1 MSRSLRTPRLS
12 HRIGA
17 VAAGFAASLFLLTV
31 PHYADPPRA
40 HVRWSAELS
49 DTERAVLE
57 SQFSLSRPEPLGEES
72 FTWRYALGDLTVEN
86 LLSLVEHPA
95 VLDTHLIDRGTGE
108 LMNPPVPISDRVIA
122 VLPWAFA
129 IALLVG
135 AGQHRLTGRAG
146 RVRAL
151 AVRPSMVTACV
162 WVVILLLV
170 FAFQFREF
178 DYLMND
184 HAGYLAMA
192 RQVVL
197 GEWPIRDFL
206 DHGTLL
212 HILLSAAVQVAF
224 GHHVLA
230 EMIMCAALIAAGYIL
245 TFHLCA
251 RISGSRLIGF
261 LLTLSCVFSTPR
273 PYSHPK
279 IFIYPV
285 AIWLVWRYLRRPA
298 VKNIVLLSLWAA
310 VALSLRIDH
319 GVAVFAATLPIVL
332 LRRQV
337 TLLWRSAEAGAWFL
351 GAFVLWLT
359 PFWVY
364 LALSGGIMWHFDVI
378 FEFGARA
385 LSQTG
390 VPRLATLNLP
400 ADAPLRLQ
408 NLAVIYDLYLVVT
421 VGAVLAIGWRAVRE
435 IRTERQLN
443 GMTLRALSVLLV
455 WLVSAPVLM
464 REHLSAFD
472 VRQPDVAHIVTILA
486 AWLIGGLWWGDRLV
500 DRPRRHARATASDA
514 GRMTGQGRSSGWTR
528 IPVLAGRG
536 AAVVLLGMFV
546 ITGAYLKDG
555 PVGAYDA
562 LRVAFRDAGQTK
574 DRLVGSP
581 PFSALTSNRE
591 VARYVYEC
599 TTPDDRILATWYAP
613 EIAFAANRR
622 FAGNQWVYLDNFQN
636 SEDGQR
642 EVIRQLGQQSV
653 PLVLFRGDEPPFSRN
668 WSVLADHIDRR
679 YVRVGIVAD
688 VIVYAHRQRQPIG
701 RSSFANLPC
710 FANGTTADGA

>member
-1 MSRSLRTPRLS
+1 M
-12 HRIGA
+12 
-17 VAAGFAASLFLLTV
+17 AAGFAASLFLLTV
-31 PHYADPPRA
+31 PYSADPPQA
-40 HVRWSAELS
+40 HVRWSGELS
-49 DTERAVLE
+49 DGERAVLE
-57 SQFSLSRPEPLGEES
+57 RQFSLSLPEPMDNGS

-95 VLDTHLIDRGTGE
+95 VLDTHLIDRSTGE
-108 LMNPPVPISDRVIA
+108 LTTPPVSISDRVIA

-135 AGQHRLTGRAG
+135 AWQPGLAGRTG

-151 AVRPSMVTACV
+151 VASPPMVTAYV

-170 FAFQFREF
+170 FAFQFRQF
-178 DYLMND
+178 DFLLND

-224 GHHVLA
+224 GHHLLA
-230 EMIMCAALIAAGYIL
+230 ELLMCAAFIAGGYIL

-251 RISGSRLIGF
+251 RISGSRLVGF

-319 GVAVFAATLPIVL
+319 GVAVLAATLPIVL

-351 GAFVLWLT
+351 GTFVLWLT

-364 LALSGGIMWHFDVI
+364 LALSGGILWHFDVI
-378 FEFGARA
+378 LEFGARA
-385 LSQTG
+385 LSETG

-400 ADAPLRLQ
+400 AYAPLRLQ

-421 VGAVLAIGWRAVRE
+421 IGAVLTLGWRAVRE
-435 IRTERQLN
+435 IRAERQLN

-455 WLVSAPVLM
+455 WLVSAPMLM
-464 REHLSAFD
+464 RDQFSAFD

-500 DRPRRHARATASDA
+500 DRPSRHARATASDA
-514 GRMTGQGRSSGWTR
+514 GRETGQGRSGGWTR
-528 IPVLAGRG
+528 VPVLAGRS
-536 AAVVLLGMFV
+536 AAVVLLGLFV
-546 ITGAYLKDG
+546 VTGAHLKG
-555 PVGAYDA
+555 GSAGAYDA
-562 LRVAFRDAGQTK
+562 LRVAFRDARQTT

-581 PFSALTSNRE
+581 PFNALTRNRE

-622 FAGNQWVYLDNFQN
+622 FAGNQWVYLDNFQS
-636 SEDGQR
+636 SEDRQR
-642 EVIRQLGQQSV
+642 GVVRQLGQQSV
-653 PLVLFRGDEPPFSRN
+653 PLVLFRGNQAEFGRK
-668 WSVLADHIDRR
+668 WSVLTDHIDRR
-679 YVRVGIVAD
+679 YARVGMVDD
-688 VIVYAHRQRQPIG
+688 VIVYAHRERRPTG
-701 RSSFANLPC
+701 RSSVADLPC
-710 FANGTTADGA
+710 FANGTTAEGP